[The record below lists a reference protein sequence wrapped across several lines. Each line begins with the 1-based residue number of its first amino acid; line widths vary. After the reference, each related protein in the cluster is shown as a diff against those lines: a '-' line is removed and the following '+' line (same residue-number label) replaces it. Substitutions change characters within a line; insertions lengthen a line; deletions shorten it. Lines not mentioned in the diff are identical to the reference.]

1 MRANRHL
8 TDDEWT
14 SRLLGD
20 FERLTTWQR
29 RWSELGLG
37 LAAVCLVILLFT
49 F

>member
-1 MRANRHL
+1 MRANRHW

-20 FERLTTWQR
+20 FERLTAKR
-29 RWSELGLG
+29 VAWSGIGLVLMG
-37 LAAVCLVILLFT
+37 CLVILLFT